1 MYSNVRQTALFTSK
15 QKQIHK
21 RNVQSNKKYIT
32 FASTYYNTKLLL
44 LKFRLKFSSKINQKV
59 Q

>member
-15 QKQIHK
+15 QKQIH
-21 RNVQSNKKYIT
+21 RRDVQNNKKYVT

-44 LKFRLKFSSKINQKV
+44 LQFRLKYSSKINQKV